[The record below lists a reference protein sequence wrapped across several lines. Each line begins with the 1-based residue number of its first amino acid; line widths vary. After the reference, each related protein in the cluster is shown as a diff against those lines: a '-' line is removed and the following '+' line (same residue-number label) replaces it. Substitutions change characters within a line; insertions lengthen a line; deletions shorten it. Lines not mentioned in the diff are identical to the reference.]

1 MSVHRVNAVLAV
13 LSCLGLACL
22 TLAAQPATEGP
33 VTEDREVVDS
43 KSVQGG
49 IAVNFI
55 NFPKELNL
63 PFATLGTLGS
73 RIAAARRCPDPVALA
88 HAASE
93 LAVAEKVS
101 GKKASLTSAALIKEA
116 AELAALRRQQAELEA
131 VLKVSQQIAAEKQ
144 NIELLNRSIAL
155 AKDQAKA
162 ATEATRKNEEPTW
175 SPRTVVVNN
184 FTTQHLNIY
193 VNGYLRGTLPPG
205 QQQVWTV
212 EHRWNPTM
220 LYALG
225 PEDIQSWGTRDIW
238 GRFKKYTW
246 NIR

>member
-13 LSCLGLACL
+13 LICLGLACL

-73 RIAAARRCPDPVALA
+73 RIAAARRAHDPVALA

-101 GKKASLTSAALIKEA
+101 GKKASLTSATL
-116 AELAALRRQQAELEA
+116 AEESAKLAALRRQEAELQS
-131 VLKVSQQIAAEKQ
+131 VLEVNQMIAAQQK
-144 NIELLNRSIAL
+144 NIELLKQSLAL
-155 AKDQAKA
+155 AKQQAQQARDAFRADQ
-162 ATEATRKNEEPTW
+162 EPTW
-175 SPRTVVVNN
+175 QPRTLVVNN
-184 FTTQHLNIY
+184 YTTQYLDVY
-193 VNGYLRGTLPPG
+193 VNGNLKGTVGPG
-205 QQQVWTV
+205 AQQAWTI
-212 EHRWNPTM
+212 EHRWNPTV
-220 LYALG
+220 LTADGNEDEQTWG
-225 PEDIQSWGTRDIW
+225 PRYLW

-246 NIR
+246 NIN